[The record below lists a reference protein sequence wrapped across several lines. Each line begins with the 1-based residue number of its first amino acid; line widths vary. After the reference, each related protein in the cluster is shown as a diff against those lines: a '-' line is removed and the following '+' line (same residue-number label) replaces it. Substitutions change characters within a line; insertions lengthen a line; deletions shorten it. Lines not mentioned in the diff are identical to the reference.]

1 MSRRIAIWKTAS
13 AIRHAVRRFIVG
25 TEGAALVEFS
35 LFAPILLPMVICTMD
50 LGLGIYRNMQVQH
63 AAQAGAQYAISHGG
77 YDTSPISLA
86 VTNATSFAGISASPA
101 PNQFCGCPSDS
112 GVTAVTCPA
121 TCDGGVVAG
130 IYVTVSAQATYNTI
144 VPYPGIGGSFAL
156 RAQTTVRT
164 Q

>member
-13 AIRHAVRRFIVG
+13 AIRQAVRRFIVG

-50 LGLGIYRNMQVQH
+50 LGFGIFRNMQVQH
-63 AAQAGAQYAISHGG
+63 AAQAGAQYAIAHG
-77 YDTSPISLA
+77 YDASSISLA
-86 VTNATSFAGISASPA
+86 VTNATNFAGISATPA
-101 PNQFCGCPSDS
+101 PNQFCGCPSDT
-112 GVTAVTCPA
+112 GITTVTCPA
-121 TCDGGVVAG
+121 TCAGGAVAG

-144 VPYPGIGGSFAL
+144 VPYPLISSSFAL
-156 RAQTTVRT
+156 SAQSTVRI